1 MTKIRILAI
10 LLKSSTYQGR
20 RSQGPDRSRALCPDG
35 MEAGVGKMDRNLLEV
50 SAKEIAGKFGYYTDE
65 AMLRPVGIQRH
76 GVTRV
81 VMLSLNEYERLL
93 RRDRQVIRTEDLD
106 DETFDAI
113 LNAEIPAEA
122 VALNYL
128 MDDTATD

>member
-1 MTKIRILAI
+1 
-10 LLKSSTYQGR
+10 
-20 RSQGPDRSRALCPDG
+20 